1 MKSYLALR
9 ESMKLED
16 NNGRFT
22 FTLRASLGDNTG
34 KGDVRLAMESMSE
47 IESINE
53 QFQKLSKCMAFVRE
67 EADRRMKSVQLRF
80 GFASLPDEILSL
92 VLSYASQCE
101 THRHDTHQHRSH
113 KRNVIKYKS
122 PFLSAVSLSHVC
134 RRLRYVLLGTPE
146 IWSAICDDMS
156 PYAVEACLD
165 RRVGCH

>member
-22 FTLRASLGDNTG
+22 FTLRASLGDSTG

-101 THRHDTHQHRSH
+101 TTGTIPTSIAATNGTLSNTKVRSCPRCLFRTSADDFDTCSSALP
-113 KRNVIKYKS
+113 KFGA
-122 PFLSAVSLSHVC
+122 PFAM
-134 RRLRYVLLGTPE
+134 T
-146 IWSAICDDMS
+146 
-156 PYAVEACLD
+156 
-165 RRVGCH
+165 